1 MAQQLIFA
9 DMVRTVEFHVQSLF
23 GDLGARDRR
32 QIEDYIMD
40 HLNCVFKCYFL
51 PQCTLCGGNWT
62 LMLLSGI
69 EYWMPEIYNAMPDE
83 SYKFYGIVQFILN
96 WYLIAE
102 LPELYV
108 EVAFELLGWDAE
120 DLSLHF
126 EIYDW
131 LLGDSDY
138 SPRW

>member
-9 DMVRTVEFHVQSLF
+9 DIVRTVEFHVQNMF
-23 GDLGARDRR
+23 GDLNARDRH

-40 HLNCVFKCYFL
+40 HLNCVFDCYFL

-69 EYWMPEIYNAMPDE
+69 EYWMPEIYDAMPNE
-83 SYKFYGIVQFILN
+83 LYKFYDLAQFILN

-108 EVAFELLGWDAE
+108 EIVFELLGWDM
-120 DLSLHF
+120 DDISLHF
-126 EIYDW
+126 EMYDW
-131 LLGDSDY
+131 LYADSDY